1 MRERNVREREKDWKI
16 STDRKERSNTF
27 KMFGLSFFQIFKRVE
42 TNFGK
47 RISSFICPTT
57 VFMVITRLT
66 GRL

>member
-16 STDRKERSNTF
+16 STERKGRSNMF

-42 TNFGK
+42 TNLGEI
-47 RISSFICPTT
+47 ISPFICPTT

-66 GRL
+66 GRF